1 MGDSIVVS
9 GTVNTVDSI
18 NPQRPVIIQTY
29 DGNDQFLR
37 ADKVIPAYNGQYS
50 VTIHPN
56 QLWQNTGTYTIKV
69 QYDSPTL
76 SQTTFYFNPG
86 IVPPSTTTQNIAT
99 EIDMMPGAIFYNYI
113 MCCNK
118 QLL

>member
-1 MGDSIVVS
+1 MTGQFIVGQGGQYWTNPASSSITVTTDNTSYTMGDSIVVS

-56 QLWQNTGTYTIKV
+56 QLGGKILELIQSK
-69 QYDSPTL
+69 
-76 SQTTFYFNPG
+76 FNMILPL
-86 IVPPSTTTQNIAT
+86 
-99 EIDMMPGAIFYNYI
+99 YL
-113 MCCNK
+113 K
-118 QLL
+118 QHFILILE